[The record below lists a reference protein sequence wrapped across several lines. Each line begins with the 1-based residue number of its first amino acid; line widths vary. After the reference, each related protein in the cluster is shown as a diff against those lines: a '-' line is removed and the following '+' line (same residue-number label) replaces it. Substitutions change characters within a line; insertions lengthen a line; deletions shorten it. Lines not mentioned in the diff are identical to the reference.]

1 MIYKILLICVY
12 IYIYIYIYIYM
23 RCAFVGLD
31 NKLFVTLQCASYGCF
46 SLSMMDLCVLMKS
59 DTPWCK
65 HLLTTQG

>member
-1 MIYKILLICVY
+1 
-12 IYIYIYIYIYM
+12 M